1 MNTTNNVTNSTGN
14 NTEYNNSSEEIYMV
28 FSYWTENVIQT
39 IIGVVGIASNSIA
52 IPVLCSRKMS
62 SIFNRLLMV
71 LAIFDNFF
79 IICQLLEARR
89 RVTNMD
95 YYDEDVFSQAH
106 EYVFAYFLYQFH
118 SFVLVCCMY
127 ITVALAL
134 ERYQAACKPV
144 EYYNKTK
151 GVNPM
156 TRVFLYYVLPVIVFS
171 CLMNIPKWF
180 EIELRVYSQPIYR
193 NENVIQSINLT
204 FAEPTDLRINLIYV
218 VVWANI
224 VTLTVQGIIP
234 LFSLCVL
241 NYRIYLVMRSRRQ
254 QISRPRSEIQFESE
268 SAGRSLIQKNGIKSQ
283 KSKRPQEVAQKKPY
297 EAQQEFVLF
306 IIVLCYLIFH
316 SPRFLINLHEFFHLD
331 IIKEIMEGS
340 NDNTKGG
347 DSFPI
352 WALEC
357 TSVSNCLLTLNSSS
371 NFFIYCFMS
380 SKFRDVACEWI
391 LRILKLIPN
400 PGDNHIYSHFTK
412 RKYGKVNGT
421 ETIRLS
427 TLQKDSTFPNAND
440 KDGTYSRVV
449 VRNDDSCQNNL
460 NAISNM
466 QIDEA
471 EMYDFENTK
480 KLYPIS

>member
-1 MNTTNNVTNSTGN
+1 MNTTNNETISTYN
-14 NTEYNNSSEEIYMV
+14 NTEDKSSEEIYMV

-62 SIFNRLLMV
+62 SIFNRLLMF

-89 RVTNMD
+89 KITNMGIL
-95 YYDEDVFSQAH
+95 YEDVFSQTH
-106 EYVFAYFLYQFH
+106 EYAFAYFLYQFH
-118 SFVLVCCMY
+118 SFVLVCSMY

-171 CLMNIPKWF
+171 SLMNIPKWF
-180 EIELRVYSQPIYR
+180 EIEMRVYSQPIYR
-193 NENVIQSINLT
+193 NESVKRFINLT
-204 FAEPTDLRINLIYV
+204 FAEPTDLRINQIYV
-218 VVWANI
+218 FLWANI

-234 LFSLCVL
+234 LLSLSVL
-241 NYRIYLVMRSRRQ
+241 NYRIYLVMRRRRQ
-254 QISRPRSEIQFESE
+254 QTNLLTSGIQLVSE
-268 SAGRSLIQKNGIKSQ
+268 SSRQSLIKKNEIKS
-283 KSKRPQEVAQKKPY
+283 KKPY
-297 EAQQEFVLF
+297 EASQEFVLF

-340 NDNTKGG
+340 NDTTKEG

-352 WALEC
+352 WALAC

-371 NFFIYCFMS
+371 NFFIYCFMC

-391 LRILKLIPN
+391 FRVLKFIPN
-400 PGDNHIYSHFTK
+400 PCYNHIHSNVAK
-412 RKYGKVNGT
+412 RKYGKVSGT

-427 TLQKDSTFPNAND
+427 TLQKDSNFPKAND

-449 VRNDDSCQNNL
+449 VQNGDSCQSNF
-460 NAISNM
+460 NAIS
-466 QIDEA
+466 
-471 EMYDFENTK
+471 K
-480 KLYPIS
+480 V